1 MPLLTI
7 CSTMPSRVDADVEGL
22 NIFWNS
28 SQPSFS
34 GTSSCSSPS
43 SGWVAHC
50 SYQDSVVIFVGS
62 SSWVTKQSTHT
73 HQPGGSRAA
82 CDTSDLYE
90 RYVDA
95 MFRQCSL
102 PLCRLMR
109 NEAQNQMTHVPR
121 CLTDIDIRFDWLRT
135 PVTHQTPS
143 QLQAIL
149 SHSSASV
156 TNSCRFWCPMCPLP
170 TLPVCMR
177 QRTPQ
182 CICPSL
188 SPCLLNVAVSD
199 SVHPFPV
206 SLSSHSRRQWST
218 KGMRSAM

>member
-1 MPLLTI
+1 MPLPLLTI
-7 CSTMPSRVDADVEGL
+7 C

-62 SSWVTKQSTHT
+62 SSWVTKQLKSTHT

-143 QLQAIL
+143 QLQAIIIIAFVCDWNQFMSIL
-149 SHSSASV
+149 MSDVSSSNSSCVYASAYASMYLSV
-156 TNSCRFWCPMCPLP
+156 T
-170 TLPVCMR
+170 V
-177 QRTPQ
+177 
-182 CICPSL
+182 SL
-188 SPCLLNVAVSD
+188 SPEC
-199 SVHPFPV
+199 
-206 SLSSHSRRQWST
+206 RCIW
-218 KGMRSAM
+218 